1 MCFKNVY
8 KYIFCPLDMV
18 LKIIN
23 ATEVKVG
30 TSIIVDGMPCT
41 VRSIDISKT
50 GKHGHSKCRIEAV
63 GIITGQ
69 KKVFVVPGH
78 ERLEV
83 PLVEKRKAQV
93 LSLGDKVSVM
103 DLENFETFEVPCSEE
118 IKGKLEENSNV
129 EYWDVEGEKIIKRK
143 I

>member
-1 MCFKNVY
+1 
-8 KYIFCPLDMV
+8 MV

-23 ATEVKVG
+23 ATEIKVG
-30 TSIIVDGMPCT
+30 TSIIVDGVPCT

-50 GKHGHSKCRIEAV
+50 GKHGHSKARVEAV

-69 KKVFVVPGH
+69 KKVFVAPGH
-78 ERLEV
+78 ERFEV

-93 LSLGDKVSVM
+93 LSIGEKVNLM
-103 DLENFETFEVPCSEE
+103 DLENFESFDVPLPEE
-118 IKGKLEENSNV
+118 LKGEIAENSNV

-143 I
+143 L